1 MYMTKKDI
9 TSCRGTLEFLKDR
22 DELLTVTA
30 EVDPILEVAGI
41 AKALDNGLAL
51 LFQNVK
57 GYPNHRILAGLFSR
71 GERVAKIFDVSS
83 SRGLKFKGLEAMK
96 NPIPPRAVEGG
107 PCQEVVITQDID
119 VLKTIPVIQYTKTD
133 PGRIM
138 GGGNI
143 LISGPD
149 IGHCISF
156 KRTHFQG
163 KDWASMAFNP
173 GSHFEYWVL
182 NRARDKRNLPLTV
195 NICPS
200 PAVQA
205 VAGGGIMMIAIP
217 TGTDELAIAGG
228 LQGAPVEICKA
239 KTVDAYAI
247 ANSEWVIEGYIDTS
261 QVVWESEEAEKKKDF
276 SAPFFPEGHGHLGR
290 ARSTYKFQATAIT
303 HRKDNPI
310 YYSPLAHS
318 FEYPYMTTLTNDAA
332 LYDLL
337 NRQWPGLVIDV
348 NAQVSMMGSTGIVI
362 QVKKQRRRNEELIKN
377 LILAAWAFCS
387 VLRMVVV
394 VDEDVDIYSA
404 DEVLWALITRVN
416 ADEDLILMPPGTS
429 WAGTLGRTI
438 GPTAPV
444 WRMGFDATV
453 PLEHKWQYWRG
464 EFPEV
469 DLGKW
474 FTMDE
479 ITRVRALQS
488 EYAKL
493 LAEKRV

>member
-1 MYMTKKDI
+1 
-9 TSCRGTLEFLKDR
+9 
-22 DELLTVTA
+22 
-30 EVDPILEVAGI
+30 
-41 AKALDNGLAL
+41 
-51 LFQNVK
+51 
-57 GYPNHRILAGLFSR
+57 
-71 GERVAKIFDVSS
+71 
-83 SRGLKFKGLEAMK
+83 
-96 NPIPPRAVEGG
+96 
-107 PCQEVVITQDID
+107 
-119 VLKTIPVIQYTKTD
+119 
-133 PGRIM
+133 
-138 GGGNI
+138 
-143 LISGPD
+143 
-149 IGHCISF
+149 
-156 KRTHFQG
+156 
-163 KDWASMAFNP
+163 
-173 GSHFEYWVL
+173 
-182 NRARDKRNLPLTV
+182 
-195 NICPS
+195 
-200 PAVQA
+200 
-205 VAGGGIMMIAIP
+205 
-217 TGTDELAIAGG
+217 
-228 LQGAPVEICKA
+228 
-239 KTVDAYAI
+239 
-247 ANSEWVIEGYIDTS
+247 
-261 QVVWESEEAEKKKDF
+261 
-276 SAPFFPEGHGHLGR
+276 
-290 ARSTYKFQATAIT
+290 
-303 HRKDNPI
+303 
-310 YYSPLAHS
+310 
-318 FEYPYMTTLTNDAA
+318 
-332 LYDLL
+332 
-337 NRQWPGLVIDV
+337 
-348 NAQVSMMGSTGIVI
+348 MMGSTGIVI